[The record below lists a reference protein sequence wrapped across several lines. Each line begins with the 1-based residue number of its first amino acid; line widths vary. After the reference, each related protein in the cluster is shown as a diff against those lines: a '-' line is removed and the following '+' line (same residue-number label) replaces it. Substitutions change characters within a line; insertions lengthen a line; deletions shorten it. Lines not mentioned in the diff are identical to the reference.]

1 MSLNDFDTIPDPDDK
16 IISKI
21 GPTVR
26 LAMAA
31 KETLN
36 DAIASAIET
45 STDFGYALGAA
56 DERDK
61 LVDALE
67 NEKIAL
73 QELDMNEQYIS
84 GVIHAIALLKAT
96 K

>member
-1 MSLNDFDTIPDPDDK
+1 MEDKDD
-16 IISKI
+16 IIVSKI

-31 KETLN
+31 KETLS
-36 DAIASAIET
+36 DAIASALET
-45 STDFGYALGAA
+45 STNFGYALGAA
-56 DERDK
+56 DELDK
-61 LVDALE
+61 NIEALE
-67 NEKIAL
+67 NEKNAL

-84 GVIHAIALLKAT
+84 GISHAIALLKAT

>member
-1 MSLNDFDTIPDPDDK
+1 MEDKDD
-16 IISKI
+16 IIVSKI

-31 KETLN
+31 KETLS
-36 DAIASAIET
+36 DAIASALET
-45 STDFGYALGAA
+45 STNFGYALGAA

-61 LVDALE
+61 IIEVLR
-67 NEKIAL
+67 NEKNAL
-73 QELDMNEQYIS
+73 QELDMNDQYIS
-84 GVIHAIALLKAT
+84 GIAHAIVLLEAT

>member
-1 MSLNDFDTIPDPDDK
+1 MSINDFETVPDPDE
-16 IISKI
+16 IIVSKI

-61 LVDALE
+61 LIEALE
-67 NEKIAL
+67 AEKSAL
-73 QELDMNEQYIS
+73 LELDMNEQYIS
-84 GVIHAIALLKAT
+84 GISHAIALLKAT

>member
-1 MSLNDFDTIPDPDDK
+1 MEDKDD
-16 IISKI
+16 IIVSKI

-61 LVDALE
+61 IIEVLR
-67 NEKIAL
+67 NEKDAL

-84 GVIHAIALLKAT
+84 GITHAIVLLEAT